1 MERLIK
7 LSIGDTKLTPV
18 ELQTSLME
26 IANICNERPIGL
38 SKPRDDGSYV
48 VLTPNQLLTGR
59 SGNMLPDDAQ
69 LVEHLPMATRYRLI
83 HHVSVTF
90 WEKWCVLVGPG
101 LVLRQ
106 KWHQKS
112 RNLKV
117 GDLVMIADP
126 SKFNAKYK
134 LAIVAAVNI
143 SDDGFVRS
151 IIVRYYIRKGISDK
165 WSAEQVQRSVQRLTL
180 ILPVEEHITSV
191 IVKECGYYVQ
201 VCTAH
206 S

>member
-1 MERLIK
+1 
-7 LSIGDTKLTPV
+7 
-18 ELQTSLME
+18 
-26 IANICNERPIGL
+26 
-38 SKPRDDGSYV
+38 
-48 VLTPNQLLTGR
+48 
-59 SGNMLPDDAQ
+59 MLPDDTQ
-69 LVEHLPMATRYRLI
+69 LVENLPMATRYRLI

-134 LAIVAAVNI
+134 LAIVAAVNF
-143 SDDGFVRS
+143 SAPHVVVPRHCRS
-151 IIVRYYIRKGISDK
+151 HSLRGTHCHGGVNATAP
-165 WSAEQVQRSVQRLTL
+165 SAVLS
-180 ILPVEEHITSV
+180 S
-191 IVKECGYYVQ
+191 
-201 VCTAH
+201 
-206 S
+206 